1 MVVARKT
8 IGLVEDHPLVAL
20 GLQGSLEA
28 DGVASVWAPTV
39 PELLQLGRELDLAV
53 LDLNLADGSRVAANV
68 AALRDAELN
77 VLVLTGAD
85 NAALVREAARSDV
98 LGIVRKSLP
107 EHEIRDAVQAALR
120 GETVM
125 SLEWAAALDADPDL
139 PDARLSPREREILA
153 LYASGE
159 QAKSVAR
166 VTGLTAATVA
176 NYISRIRTKYADVG
190 RHADSRVDLYRR
202 AVEDRLIEDGE

>member
-1 MVVARKT
+1 MVERKT

-28 DGVASVWAPTV
+28 DGVASVWAPAV
-39 PELLQLGRELDLAV
+39 AELLQLERHLDLAV

-68 AALRDAELN
+68 AALRAAELN

-107 EHEIRDAVQAALR
+107 EHEVREAVQAALR
-120 GETVM
+120 GETVT

-190 RHADSRVDLYRR
+190 RRAESRVDLYHR
-202 AVEDRLIEDGE
+202 AVEDRLIQDGG